1 MRAMSAFPLP
11 SWPLPCGWRCACASP
26 SSPMTRLPST
36 ERPPPIIMSR
46 YSSSLMPVMLPAICW
61 KLLPSV
67 APILARK

>member
-1 MRAMSAFPLP
+1 M
-11 SWPLPCGWRCACASP
+11 
-26 SSPMTRLPST
+26 

-46 YSSSLMPVMLPAICW
+46 YSSSVMPVMLPAICW